1 MAASSVNIT
10 MAKDISKDIDEFYG
24 KLEMKYFGGIQRE
37 DVAQKLAVQDLFKE
51 LSVLKE
57 QTMKSH
63 SEANLREKLKFKKC
77 DLHHMACSEVSYW
90 RKTLM
95 RTQFL
100 TAKHSHPWVIEF
112 TSRLQEDI
120 FEHVVKIITSTSNFG
135 VQIRP
140 GRTSKEQIVEVTRGY
155 LGNEET
161 SLKREFPGKGK
172 TDIFIDIE
180 KPFTLTYNSG
190 SEVLKVRCHYGELSL
205 CSSIYLT
212 LLLNGCSGTVCPGVC
227 VCVCVGGGGEGL
239 FD

>member
-1 MAASSVNIT
+1 MAASSVNIA

-24 KLEMKYFGGIQRE
+24 KLEMKYFSGIQRE
-37 DVAQKLAVQDLFKE
+37 DVVQKLAVQDLFKE

-57 QTMKSH
+57 QTMKSL

-77 DLHHMACSEVSYW
+77 DLHYMACSEVSHW

-95 RTQFL
+95 RRQFL

-120 FEHVVKIITSTSNFG
+120 FKHVVKIITSTSNFG
-135 VQIRP
+135 LQTRP
-140 GRTSKEQIVEVTRGY
+140 GRTSKGQIVEVTSKPKLQQMLRFC

-172 TDIFIDIE
+172 TDFLIDRE

-190 SEVLKVRCHYGELSL
+190 SEVVKVRCHYGAWNNDNVPQF
-205 CSSIYLT
+205 I
-212 LLLNGCSGTVCPGVC
+212 
-227 VCVCVGGGGEGL
+227 
-239 FD
+239 